1 MHVIADIIVIDVYV
15 TMQEFI
21 VTELRVYST
30 ALIHLTCDWTHKTSD
45 LNKPRSV
52 FLSGRNI
59 FMVKTYT
66 NGQGYIITHG
76 LMHEAQKLAYTKEA
90 QS

>member
-1 MHVIADIIVIDVYV
+1 
-15 TMQEFI
+15 
-21 VTELRVYST
+21 
-30 ALIHLTCDWTHKTSD
+30 
-45 LNKPRSV
+45 
-52 FLSGRNI
+52 
-59 FMVKTYT
+59 MVKTYT